1 VDAGF
6 VVAVDPCAV
15 AMAEADN
22 VPGVAVGSK
31 RQEDEEEQKL
41 AEKPHGCEM
50 FHVCAYFGLELDRQG
65 DERAKYKRG
74 LTRIF

>member
-31 RQEDEEEQKL
+31 RQEDEEQQKL
-41 AEKPHGCEM
+41 AEKT
-50 FHVCAYFGLELDRQG
+50 AWL
-65 DERAKYKRG
+65 
-74 LTRIF
+74 